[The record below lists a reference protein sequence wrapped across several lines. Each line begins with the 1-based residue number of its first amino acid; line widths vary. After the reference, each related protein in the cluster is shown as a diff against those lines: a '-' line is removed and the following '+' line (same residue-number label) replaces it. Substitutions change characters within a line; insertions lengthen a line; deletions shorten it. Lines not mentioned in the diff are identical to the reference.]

1 MSCWDKSHNFYVK
14 HDVFKVYKEND
25 SNKET
30 TFAKLIRSSALNKQ
44 RLLALQAAELGE
56 LQNQTLPVPS
66 VIDAMLNTNNNDD
79 AHLNMT
85 ITL

>member
-1 MSCWDKSHNFYVK
+1 MSYWDKCHIFYVK
-14 HDVFKVYKEND
+14 HDVFKIYKERD

-30 TFAKLIRSSALNKQ
+30 TFAKLNRTSSLNKQ
-44 RLLALQAAELGE
+44 HLLSLQAAELSE

-66 VIDAMLNTNNNDD
+66 VIDATFNTNDNGDV
-79 AHLNMT
+79 HLDMI

>member
-1 MSCWDKSHNFYVK
+1 MSCWDKCHTFYVK
-14 HDVFKVYKEND
+14 HDVFTIYKEKE

-30 TFAKLIRSSALNKQ
+30 TFAKLTRSSALNKH

-56 LQNQTLPVPS
+56 LQNQTLSLPS
-66 VIDAMLNTNNNDD
+66 VIDATLKTNINDD
-79 AHLNMT
+79 VHLSMT

>member
-1 MSCWDKSHNFYVK
+1 MSCWDKCHTFYVK
-14 HDVFKVYKEND
+14 QNVFKIYKEKN

-30 TFAKLIRSSALNKQ
+30 TFAQLNRSSALNKFS
-44 RLLALQAAELGE
+44 LQATELGE
-56 LQNQTLPVPS
+56 LQNQTLPIPS
-66 VIDAMLNTNNNDD
+66 VIDATFNTNNNDD